1 MTTPARDLGP
11 VLPDRPALKAGLGC
25 APPSE
30 SRNLVHVNEYESV
43 AAPETDELITSHMPL
58 VGHIVRETM
67 GRVPSHVSRD
77 DLTSAGLT
85 ALVLAARAYDAER
98 GVPFDRYAATRI
110 RGALLDELRSV
121 DWASRSVRRRARDL
135 AETRG
140 RLAGVL
146 GRTPT
151 VAEVAQASGLSQ
163 DEVAAN
169 DEDVSRAQVLSLQGS
184 TTTPIEELVPTRAP
198 SPEELVEH
206 AERLTYLREAIEEL
220 PERLRVVVQ
229 DYFFAERPMAEIAA
243 ELGVTDSRISQMRAE
258 ALTLLRDALNFA
270 LEPSLLKPGGKAG
283 GVAQRRRESY
293 FAAVAAR
300 HAEGARR
307 GLARPLD
314 AVG

>member
-1 MTTPARDLGP
+1 MSQTPAASAP
-11 VLPDRPALKAGLGC
+11 VGQ
-25 APPSE
+25 E
-30 SRNLVHVNEYESV
+30 H
-43 AAPETDELITSHMPL
+43 LITSHMPL

-85 ALVLAARAYDAER
+85 ALVLAAKAYDDAR
-98 GVPFDRYAATRI
+98 GVPFDRYASTRI
-110 RGALLDELRSV
+110 RGAILDELRSI

-135 AETRG
+135 GETRNQ
-140 RLAGVL
+140 LAAVL

-151 VAEVAQASGLSQ
+151 VTEVARAAGLSE

-169 DEDVSRAQVLSLQGS
+169 DDDVARAQVLSLQGS
-184 TTTPIEELVPTRAP
+184 TTTPIDELVPHRAP
-198 SPEELVEH
+198 SPEDLLEQQ
-206 AERLTYLREAIEEL
+206 ERLSYLREAIEEL

-258 ALTLLRDALNFA
+258 ALVLLRDALNHA
-270 LEPSLLKPGGKAG
+270 LDPAMLKPAAGKAG
-283 GVAQRRRESY
+283 GVAHRRREAY

-300 HAEGARR
+300 HAQGAQ
-307 GLARPLD
+307 RPLRS
-314 AVG
+314 VGQAAG